1 MVKKTQQ
8 LLETISALTE
18 TRDFQSVLELLTE
31 HETTLQTQLDTPAL
45 LTLLEAF
52 PLELPVNLLYLK
64 GQLLMQTG
72 RYQEA
77 SHTLH
82 RTKILAL
89 RQQLFSQAIN
99 CCLKLASLYQQ
110 REDFQTALYH
120 IQEAENIA
128 HDIADQDARA
138 SLWLSLAELCP
149 DIGQLEKSSQYAR
162 DAFHIFSLAGDCEG
176 QFKALYLLAIVNR
189 QLGQYDEASSR
200 LEMARQCQ
208 QAGELSASHHAQV
221 LSAEAHLLWYQGRI
235 REAIS
240 KAQIFRRI
248 ADSNN
253 FHKQRVYAHIL
264 LGNLYRAWGQYEE
277 AERWYS
283 ETEALISQVG
293 LPLYAPWIEIQKG
306 WLKVLTGE
314 LLQARRHIHL
324 ALQTDNKGLQMS
336 FNVNLACLELLNGHY
351 RSARNLLQSSQQFY
365 AQSGD
370 KLSYH
375 VIGLYLAYIHY
386 QQGQQAEALDYLQPA
401 LDWFTV
407 HNILYFPNWWHPQIM
422 AEVCVIALAEKI
434 CTPLV
439 ERIFLT
445 HLHQYE
451 ILLKLNQ
458 HPDTAV
464 RQRALNLQLSL
475 TNHSIDILAEVTDST
490 VKTIL
495 QELLQ
500 NGPLRPDKFPQ
511 LQQKL
516 ATAKY
521 RHKFNPTCVAVFGLY
536 LKGSTRQQ
544 IAHKLNCS
552 PATVRNYITIIYQ
565 AFHLQ
570 SDSGGGTLARKEQ
583 LRQLAEAEGFVRPE
597 L

>member
-1 MVKKTQQ
+1 MSEKTRQ
-8 LLETISALTE
+8 LLKTISALTE
-18 TRDFQSVLELLTE
+18 TRDYQAILKFLTE
-31 HETTLQTQLDTPAL
+31 HVSILQTQLDSPAL
-45 LTLLEAF
+45 LILLEDF

-64 GQLLMQTG
+64 GQLLMEAG
-72 RYQEA
+72 RYPEA

-82 RTKILAL
+82 RTKLLAL
-89 RQQLFSQAIN
+89 QQQLFTQAIH

-120 IQEAENIA
+120 FQEAENIA
-128 HDIADQDARA
+128 HDITDQEARA

-149 DIGQLEKSSQYAR
+149 DIGQLEKSIQYAS

-176 QFKALYLLAIVNR
+176 QFKALHLLAIVNR

-208 QAGELSASHHAQV
+208 KAGGLSTSHHAQV
-221 LSAEAHLLWYQGRI
+221 LNAEAHLLWYQGRI

-240 KAQIFRRI
+240 KAQIFRYI
-248 ADSNN
+248 ASSNN
-253 FHKQRVYAHIL
+253 LHKQRVYAYTL

-277 AERWYS
+277 AERYYS
-283 ETEALISQVG
+283 ETEALISKVG

-314 LLQARRHIHL
+314 LLQARHHIHL

-351 RSARNLLQSSQQFY
+351 QSARNLLQPSRQFY
-365 AQSGD
+365 ADSGD

-386 QQGQQAEALDYLQPA
+386 QQGQQAEAVDYLQPA

-422 AEVCVIALAEKI
+422 AEICVIGLAERI

-445 HLHQYE
+445 HLHHYQ
-451 ILLKLNQ
+451 ILLKLSQ
-458 HPDTAV
+458 HPNTAV
-464 RQRALNLQLSL
+464 RQRALNLHLSL
-475 TNHSIDILAEVTDST
+475 ARHDTDILAEVTDST
-490 VKTIL
+490 IKHIL
-495 QELLQ
+495 QDLLQ
-500 NGPLRPDKFPQ
+500 NGPLLPDTFPQ

-516 ATAKY
+516 ATAKH

-536 LKGSTRQQ
+536 LKGFTRHQ
-544 IAHKLNCS
+544 IAYKLNCS

-565 AFHLQ
+565 VFHTQ
-570 SDSGGGTLARKEQ
+570 PESSGGTLARKEQ
-583 LRQLAEAEGFVRPE
+583 LRQLAESEGFVRPE